1 MDTSTIFTVICTILG
16 SGIGAFLT
24 HIFTKYSNKIQ
35 KIECSFTDE
44 DILSKIPQKDENNT
58 LVNNVYCKTFKVKNT
73 TNIDIKSMEIIF
85 QFDPTSTIMELYS
98 TAKDGYNKQK
108 IKKSKIHSNEAHAY
122 IELFNRDDEIEYV
135 FKIANVTDNNYYISE
150 SKCLGIKIIC
160 KDKRKANIA
169 SKANRTTTLLINKSI

>member
-1 MDTSTIFTVICTILG
+1 MTRHQQLWN
-16 SGIGAFLT
+16 
-24 HIFTKYSNKIQ
+24 Y
-35 KIECSFTDE
+35 
-44 DILSKIPQKDENNT
+44 
-58 LVNNVYCKTFKVKNT
+58 
-73 TNIDIKSMEIIF
+73 
-85 QFDPTSTIMELYS
+85 YS